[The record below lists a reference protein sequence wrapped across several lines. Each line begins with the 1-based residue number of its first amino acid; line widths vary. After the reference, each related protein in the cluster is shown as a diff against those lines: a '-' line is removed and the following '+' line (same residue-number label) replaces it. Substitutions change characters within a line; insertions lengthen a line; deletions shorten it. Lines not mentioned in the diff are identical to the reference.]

1 MNTNTKRMVTNT
13 MVAALYVAMTAIFS
27 FMSFGAIQFR
37 VSEMLN
43 HLVGYHKSYRY
54 GVLAGVFISNLLL
67 STLGGWDL
75 LFGFGQTLLS
85 FLILDKLFKPGETE
99 MRRMTKTTIVFV
111 LTMVFVAMELYFVL
125 DLPFWFSYATAAF
138 GEAIVLIVS
147 VPLMASL
154 NRIVHF
160 TERMGVK

>member
-54 GVLAGVFISNLLL
+54 GVLAGVFISNLLSSLKISLRRL
-67 STLGGWDL
+67 SANELPILNVFTLQIYT
-75 LFGFGQTLLS
+75 LFFHIS
-85 FLILDKLFKPGETE
+85 FFKGNYP
-99 MRRMTKTTIVFV
+99 
-111 LTMVFVAMELYFVL
+111 
-125 DLPFWFSYATAAF
+125 
-138 GEAIVLIVS
+138 
-147 VPLMASL
+147 
-154 NRIVHF
+154 
-160 TERMGVK
+160 

>member
-1 MNTNTKRMVTNT
+1 MNTKRMIINT
-13 MVAALYVAMTAIFS
+13 IVAALYVAMTAIFS

-85 FLILDKLFKPGETE
+85 FLILDKLFKPGDSE
-99 MRRMTKTTIVFV
+99 RKRMVMTTVVFV
-111 LTMVFVAMELYFVL
+111 GTMVFVAMELYWVL
-125 DLPFWFSYATAAF
+125 GLPFWFSYGTAAF
-138 GEAIVLIVS
+138 GEAVVLIVS
-147 VPLMASL
+147 APIMASL
-154 NRIVHF
+154 NRILHF
-160 TERMGVK
+160 AERMEMK